1 MERKLLNSIKVGV
14 FFEKNIEEK
23 TPDKSYYYFYK
34 PYISVFNLVVG
45 SRKMITVPK
54 NMSL

>member
-23 TPDKSYYYFYK
+23 TPDKSYYYFCK

-45 SRKMITVPK
+45 SRKMIPIPK